1 MSCFHPLRLLD
12 SFRKQNFHST
22 LTATSL
28 SYPRLKIL
36 KPLFSE
42 QKYVENNIRMLQGIN
57 FCNDHPN
64 SKRLSTDFLFLKI
77 DLNTWKKMMTLENI
91 AVQHADGRWIWNG
104 LQLRRHRNTKST
116 GNTSKPVWPHIYVFG
131 KAMLDQVASI
141 RRIIVYNNFHIA

>member
-42 QKYVENNIRMLQGIN
+42 QKYVEKNIRMLQGIN

-64 SKRLSTDFLFLKI
+64 NKHRFPFLENWSEYLE
-77 DLNTWKKMMTLENI
+77 KKMMTLENI
-91 AVQHADGRWIWNG
+91 AVQHVDGRWIWDG
-104 LQLRRHRNTKST
+104 LTQTSSQHKVHRKHIKTSLTLHLR
-116 GNTSKPVWPHIYVFG
+116 VWQSYAWSG
-131 KAMLDQVASI
+131 C
-141 RRIIVYNNFHIA
+141 VYTAHHCLQ